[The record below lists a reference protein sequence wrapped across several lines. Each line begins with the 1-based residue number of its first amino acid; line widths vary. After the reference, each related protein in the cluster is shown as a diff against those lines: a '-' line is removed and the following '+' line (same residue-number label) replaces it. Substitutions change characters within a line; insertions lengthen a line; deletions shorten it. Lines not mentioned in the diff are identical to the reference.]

1 MSAYT
6 PAYRYLSASVT
17 DPGLVRSENQDACLD
32 RPDLGLWA
40 VADGMGGHADGAFAS
55 GLLVETL
62 GRLGHRDRLGGAVDA
77 IRQSIVEVNQRLL
90 DEAAVR
96 GQDLIGSTIVALVA
110 VGDHCAILWA
120 GDSRAYRLRQGELM
134 QLSVD
139 HTHVQD
145 LVARGLLS
153 AEQAEHHPLSHVLER
168 AVGGDD
174 ELEVDCRIEALK
186 DGDRYLLCSDGLTKE
201 LPADEIARMLSQGTP
216 HEVSRRLVASAS
228 EAGGRDNITVVVVD
242 FRLG

>member
-6 PAYRYLSASVT
+6 PVYRYLSASLT

-62 GRLGHRDRLGGAVDA
+62 GRLGHRDRLGSAVDA
-77 IRQSIVEVNQRLL
+77 IRQAIVEVNRRLI

-96 GQDLIGSTIVALVA
+96 GQDLIGSTIVTLVA

-174 ELEVDCRIEALK
+174 ELAVDCRIEALK
-186 DGDRYLLCSDGLTKE
+186 EGDRYLLCSDGLTKE
-201 LPADEIARMLSQGTP
+201 LHADEIAGMLSQGTP
-216 HEVSRRLVASAS
+216 HEVSHRLVASAR
-228 EAGGRDNITVVVVD
+228 EAGGRDNVTVVVVD
-242 FRLG
+242 CRLG